1 MTVTKAN
8 LGQVILAERNGHV
21 SEVTVRRFSKSGN
34 YVCLAAKWAEHEWVD
49 PDSVKVVEVLEEAKP
64 ESAPQ
69 EQQQQQ
75 QQQTRGPASNPLVP
89 PPVVLPD
96 PVKDQAPTAPA
107 TTGGSPGSATLQQP
121 TLT

>member
-34 YVCLAAKWAEHEWVD
+34 YVCLTRRYEEAEWVD
-49 PDSVKVVEVLEEAKP
+49 PDSVKVVEVLEEAREEP
-64 ESAPQ
+64 APK

-75 QQQTRGPASNPLVP
+75 QQTGGPASNPLVP

-96 PVKDQAPTAPA
+96 PVKDQAPA
-107 TTGGSPGSATLQQP
+107 TTGGDPGSATLQQP